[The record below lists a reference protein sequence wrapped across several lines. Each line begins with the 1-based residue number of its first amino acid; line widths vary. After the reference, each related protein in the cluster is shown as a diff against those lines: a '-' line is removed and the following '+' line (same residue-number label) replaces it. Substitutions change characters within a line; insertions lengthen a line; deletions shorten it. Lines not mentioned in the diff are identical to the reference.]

1 VLRPSRSHRLVLVL
15 LAFSGPVAAQAPNYA
30 EGDKVPPHQTFTID
44 SKVLAERRV
53 VNVYLPPGY
62 AASQGTRFPVL
73 YMLDGGLE
81 EDFPHV
87 VNTIDSLIAGK
98 VIRPV
103 IVVGIENT
111 ERRRDLTGPTAV
123 ATDSAIAP
131 HVGGSAAFR
140 RFVGE
145 EFIPEVRARYRT
157 TDETTIVGE
166 SLAGLFI
173 VETFLL
179 EPSLF
184 QKYIALSPSLW
195 WNHGDLVHNAASDM
209 AGLAGLNRTLYLS
222 SADEGDI
229 AANTEVLAGTLK
241 AQAPADL
248 TWSYEPRPDL
258 THGTI
263 FRAVAP
269 KAFVEVLK

>member
-1 VLRPSRSHRLVLVL
+1 LVLVL
-15 LAFSGPVAAQAPNYA
+15 LAFSGSVAAQTPNYA

-44 SKVLAERRV
+44 SRVLAERRV

-62 AASQGTRFPVL
+62 EADSSTRFPVL
-73 YMLDGGLE
+73 YMLDGGLA

-87 VNTIDSLIAGK
+87 VNTVDSLIARK

-103 IVVGIENT
+103 IVAGIENT

-131 HVGGSAAFR
+131 HVGASAAFR
-140 RFVGE
+140 RFMGE

-173 VETFLL
+173 VETFLV

-184 QKYIALSPSLW
+184 QKFIALSPSLW
-195 WNHGDLVHNAASDM
+195 WNHGDLVHHAASDM
-209 AGLAGLNRTLYLS
+209 AGLAGLHRTLYLS

-229 AANTEVLAGTLK
+229 AENTEVLAATLR

-248 TWSYEPRPDL
+248 TWSYVPRPDL

-269 KAFVEVLK
+269 GAFASLLK